1 MLGKQS
7 LFRIFIILEI
17 RVLTLS
23 DVILGQIQK
32 SGDFKVD
39 AVYPV
44 VRKRLRGHLHC
55 DGIDPRIRHEA
66 KIMVKLEALRR
77 RVHRIITP
85 FEPIY
90 AHGIPAPLSIA
101 AVIREV
107 VVLPFVPVMP
117 IIRSFFAGFP

>member
-55 DGIDPRIRHEA
+55 DGIDPRHEA

-77 RVHRIITP
+77 RVHRI
-85 FEPIY
+85 Y
-90 AHGIPAPLSIA
+90 MAVLYHPA
-101 AVIREV
+101 V
-107 VVLPFVPVMP
+107 
-117 IIRSFFAGFP
+117 